1 MSLNFWSP
9 GSNWEIVDNRHHV
22 LFKVNS
28 LVGSRRPPVGSMAAV
43 VVIRGEIPGWRL
55 GRLPPPGK
63 LGRLPPPGK
72 LGRLP
77 PPGKGGP
84 LPARGMP
91 GAFGRNLG
99 GLGESAPSTGG
110 PGLAGPAS
118 RPGRAQ
124 HLACSSSNSSSRI
137 KRLQRSRPT
146 SRQPTRCTPT
156 RDSIRDEG
164 GGGGRDIFC
173 TFLPLPFPRSN
184 TILYIVQYIN
194 C

>member
-72 LGRLP
+72 
-77 PPGKGGP
+77 GGP

-118 RPGRAQ
+118 VSGMRGFLVSAGARLSREPKRECWMTGNLQSTSARYILIKPVNTLPQLGTALMFHRWLLCSWKGP
-124 HLACSSSNSSSRI
+124 HLT
-137 KRLQRSRPT
+137 L
-146 SRQPTRCTPT
+146 
-156 RDSIRDEG
+156 
-164 GGGGRDIFC
+164 
-173 TFLPLPFPRSN
+173 
-184 TILYIVQYIN
+184 
-194 C
+194 

>member
-1 MSLNFWSP
+1 
-9 GSNWEIVDNRHHV
+9 
-22 LFKVNS
+22 
-28 LVGSRRPPVGSMAAV
+28 MAAV

-118 RPGRAQ
+118 VSGMRGFLVSAGARLSREPKRECWMTGNLQSTSARYILIKPVNTLPQLGTALMF
-124 HLACSSSNSSSRI
+124 HSWLLCSW
-137 KRLQRSRPT
+137 KGPDLT
-146 SRQPTRCTPT
+146 
-156 RDSIRDEG
+156 
-164 GGGGRDIFC
+164 
-173 TFLPLPFPRSN
+173 LWM
-184 TILYIVQYIN
+184 
-194 C
+194 